1 LFAALRG
8 REELSRKDATAQ
20 SKNRFVALTGS
31 RSSCMTLD
39 RETLDVDVLLV
50 GAGPAN
56 LSCAL
61 HLANLIAKHNESARV
76 TGGKTLDEI
85 NISIIE
91 KAREIGAHQLSG
103 AVLDPIS
110 LRELIPDFDGTG
122 DPIEAPV
129 ADESVYFL
137 TEKGRIPLPIL
148 PPPLRNHGNYV
159 ISINKLVRWL
169 ADKCEAAE
177 INIFPE
183 FPGSEVL
190 YDDSNRVVGVRTGDK
205 GLDKAGK
212 PKPNFEPGVDI
223 RANVTVL
230 GEGVRG
236 SLTKQLVKRLSLD
249 ADSDPQVYS
258 VGVKELWEMPDDR
271 LPAGSV
277 IHTLGWPLD
286 SHTFGGSW
294 VYGMK
299 ERLVSIGY
307 VVGLDYRDPRIDPH
321 HEFQRFKTHPMIRKL
336 LEGGKMIRYGAK
348 AMPVG
353 GWYTMPRMSDNGVLI
368 TGDSAALLNG
378 ERLKGIHLAIKAGIL
393 AAETILEAL
402 VAGDYSREKLS
413 RFDQRVNESYIG
425 RELYKSRN
433 FHQAFDRGRIA
444 GLVTSGISTL
454 TGGKI
459 PGRIPIKAGHEHLR
473 KLDGGGV
480 PGDLYAGLRYDEQV
494 TFAKLTDV
502 YYSSTEHSEDQ
513 PCHLVVAD
521 TNICVEKCTREYGNP
536 CQNFCPANVY
546 EMVEETQDKRRLQ
559 INASNCVHCKTC
571 DIMDP
576 YQIIDWVP
584 PEGGGGPD
592 YRKM

>member
-1 LFAALRG
+1 
-8 REELSRKDATAQ
+8 
-20 SKNRFVALTGS
+20 
-31 RSSCMTLD
+31 MTPE
-39 RETLDVDVLLV
+39 RETLEVDVLLV

-61 HLANLIAKHNESARV
+61 HLSELIRKRNQTA
-76 TGGKTLDEI
+76 GGKALDEI
-85 NISIIE
+85 NISVIE

-103 AVLDPIS
+103 AVLDPVS
-110 LRELIPDFDGTG
+110 LCELIPGFDETAE
-122 DPIEAPV
+122 PVEAAV
-129 ADESVYFL
+129 AEEHVYFL
-137 TEKGRIPLPIL
+137 TGDGRIPLPML

-169 ADKCEAAE
+169 ADKCEAAGV
-177 INIFPE
+177 NIFPE
-183 FPGSEVL
+183 FPGSEML
-190 YDDSNRVVGVRTGDK
+190 YDESNRVIGVRTGDK
-205 GLDKAGK
+205 GVDKSGN

-223 RANVTVL
+223 VAKVTVL

-236 SLTKQLVKRLSLD
+236 SLTKQLVNRLRLD

-271 LPAGSV
+271 MPAGSV

-353 GWYTMPRMSDNGVLI
+353 GWYTMPRISDNGVLI
-368 TGDSAALLNG
+368 TGDSAAMLNG

-393 AAETILEAL
+393 AAETILDAL
-402 VAGDYSREKLS
+402 VSGDYSRAKLS
-413 RFDQRVNESYIG
+413 GFDQRVRESYIAK
-425 RELYKSRN
+425 ELYKSRN
-433 FHQAFDRGRIA
+433 FHQAFDKGRMW
-444 GLVTSGISTL
+444 GLMTSGISMM
-454 TGGKI
+454 TGGRL
-459 PGRIPIKAGHEHLR
+459 PGRISIRAGHEHLR
-473 KLDGGGV
+473 KLEDGASSSNE
-480 PGDLYAGLRYDEQV
+480 LYAGLRYDEQV

-502 YYSSTEHSEDQ
+502 YYSSTEHNEDQ
-513 PCHLVVAD
+513 PCHLLVAD
-521 TNICVEKCTREYGNP
+521 TKVCVDRCTREYGNP

-546 EMVEETQDKRRLQ
+546 EMVPSDDHGGLKLH
-559 INASNCVHCKTC
+559 INASNCVHCK
-571 DIMDP
+571 
-576 YQIIDWVP
+576 
-584 PEGGGGPD
+584 
-592 YRKM
+592 